1 MNDQNF
7 NQESYTPPVVEPV
20 NPFPPRPRLD
30 LRAAFGSGLFLAL
43 CILMTVLAAFGSFSI
58 NINEGEFQTSYSF
71 NIIAVLV
78 TIGMWIT
85 FASARGTE
93 LQLKKTGLVM
103 VSGSI
108 KALRILGWVGA
119 IALIVCGVLL
129 IACALAAPQAT
140 FQELAAEIPVAIE
153 QSGLEQMLADAF
165 GHDFTDIYLS
175 DIDWATV
182 IPLVLIVLSIFFLLV
197 AVIIMI
203 LIVTFYKKLHQFA
216 RSLCDCVDD
225 PDALPTA
232 SGTVSVWLLVLGI
245 LNIFSGLTGVIMI
258 VGYAFLKKYFVDVE
272 A

>member
-43 CILMTVLAAFGSFSI
+43 CILMTVLAAFGSFRI
-58 NINEGEFQTSYSF
+58 NISEGEFQTSYSF

-108 KALRILGWVGA
+108 KALRIIIWVAA
-119 IALIVCGVLL
+119 IIVIVCSLL
-129 IACALAAPQAT
+129 IAVFAVAAPDEV
-140 FQELAAEIPVAIE
+140 FHGIVEEFRVAFDESGIE
-153 QSGLEQMLADAF
+153 QVVVETLGQ
-165 GHDFTDIYLS
+165 DFVDEFKA
-175 DIDWATV
+175 IDWHAMTPIIIIALGIFLCLTV
-182 IPLVLIVLSIFFLLV
+182 VIMLIFN
-197 AVIIMI
+197 
-203 LIVTFYKKLHQFA
+203 VTYYKKLHQFA
-216 RSLCDCVDD
+216 RSLCDCVDN
-225 PDALPTA
+225 PDALPIA
-232 SGTVSVWLLVLGI
+232 AGTVSVWLLVLGI
-245 LNIFSGLTGVIMI
+245 LNIFSGLSGVIMI
-258 VGYAFLKKYFVDVE
+258 IGYAFLKKYFVDVE